1 MIPNGCA
8 VRHHPSVRS
17 KRSAG
22 SYWRLV
28 ISARPPRSRCQS
40 LPSDDAPRQS
50 LEPGPGVRLWSVVVR
65 ILVTG
70 AAGFI
75 GSHVVSAFA
84 ADGYAVTGLD
94 ALAPS
99 VPADEPG
106 ADDAAAPS
114 DQAASGSDDLIYA
127 DVRDIRAD
135 LRDAEAVATAL
146 RGGRPRLPSGGD
158 GRAWQWLRRRSA
170 VREQK

>member
-1 MIPNGCA
+1 M
-8 VRHHPSVRS
+8 
-17 KRSAG
+17 
-22 SYWRLV
+22 
-28 ISARPPRSRCQS
+28 
-40 LPSDDAPRQS
+40 
-50 LEPGPGVRLWSVVVR
+50 
-65 ILVTG
+65 TG

-84 ADGYAVTGLD
+84 ADGHAVTRLD

-127 DVRDIRAD
+127 DVRLPAPR
-135 LRDAEAVATAL
+135 L
-146 RGGRPRLPSGGD
+146 RGELSWRPRIRIADRLAEFSCLTTRE
-158 GRAWQWLRRRSA
+158 RAI
-170 VREQK
+170 

>member
-1 MIPNGCA
+1 M
-8 VRHHPSVRS
+8 
-17 KRSAG
+17 
-22 SYWRLV
+22 
-28 ISARPPRSRCQS
+28 
-40 LPSDDAPRQS
+40 
-50 LEPGPGVRLWSVVVR
+50 
-65 ILVTG
+65 TG

-84 ADGYAVTGLD
+84 ADGHAVTGLD

-135 LRDAEAVATAL
+135 LRDAEAVATA
-146 RGGRPRLPSGGD
+146 RGSTSS
-158 GRAWQWLRRRSA
+158 AIRRRWPGLAMASPTLRSA
-170 VREQK
+170 